1 MFRAEIIDASKELST
16 KEKVMLKDTTGAI
29 KLDDATKEGDV
40 IINPVMYAVLK
51 IENDKSDNPEYY
63 NYIIV
68 DADGTKYVTGST
80 SFWNSFTDIISE
92 MSGSG
97 EEYSIRV
104 YRRPSKKYTDK
115 EFITCSII

>member
-1 MFRAEIIDASKELST
+1 MFKSEIIDASKELSA
-16 KEKVMLKDTTGAI
+16 KEKVMLKDTTGAE
-29 KLDDATKEGDV
+29 KLDDATKDGDV

-63 NYIIV
+63 NYMIV
-68 DADGTKYVTGST
+68 DADGTKYVTGSA
-80 SFWNSFTDIISE
+80 SFWNSFIDIISE

-115 EFITCSII
+115 DFITCSII